1 MGNPVVH
8 FEVTGKD
15 GKKLQDFYKGM
26 FDWGIDVD
34 PNGYGMVGTGE
45 GGGIGGGITS
55 GDRPGVTFY
64 VDVDD
69 CQKYLDKA
77 VSMGGKIVMPPA
89 DYGGMVTFALFSDPE
104 GNVVG
109 VAKTH

>member
-8 FEVTGKD
+8 FEITGKD
-15 GKKLQDFYKGM
+15 GAKLQAFYKGL
-26 FDWGIDVD
+26 FDWGIQAD
-34 PNGYGMVGTGE
+34 PNGYGMVEAGE
-45 GGGIGGGITS
+45 GGIGGGVTG
-55 GDRPGVTFY
+55 GDAPSVTFY

-77 VSMGGKIVMPPA
+77 VSLGGKIIAPPA
-89 DYGGMVTFALFSDPE
+89 DYGGMVTFALFADPE

>member
-1 MGNPVVH
+1 MGNAVVH
-8 FEVTGKD
+8 FEVSGKD
-15 GKKLQDFYKGM
+15 GKKLQEFYKGL
-26 FDWGIDVD
+26 FDWKMDVD
-34 PNGYGMVGTGE
+34 PNGYGMVEAGE
-45 GGGIGGGITS
+45 GGIGGGVAAS
-55 GDRPGVTFY
+55 EQGPSVTFY

-77 VSMGGKIVMPPA
+77 VSLGGKIISPPQ

-104 GNVVG
+104 GNIVG